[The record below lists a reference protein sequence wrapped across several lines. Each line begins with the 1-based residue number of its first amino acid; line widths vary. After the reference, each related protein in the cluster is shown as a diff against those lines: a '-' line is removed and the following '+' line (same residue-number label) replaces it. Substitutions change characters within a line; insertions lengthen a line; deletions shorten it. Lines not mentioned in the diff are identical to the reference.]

1 MKKKQKDRTRPVGW
15 NKADGCTDNITEMAK
30 KHFGK
35 AKVSEWMLFLTDHV
49 SRREDFTGYEGWM
62 YDTFRNAADAGL
74 AMMFFEEIVARCLR
88 TVIEPE
94 DDEDYDGDGA
104 PPQRWN
110 AESLKGFTFHNAKLE
125 VRPKGNAVVTYMGE
139 TLIPEVHG
147 MIGINCTIHLDG
159 TPHIKPTV
167 VFVSKPFHQY
177 RAVQMLE

>member
-1 MKKKQKDRTRPVGW
+1 MNDNQKPRTRPVGW
-15 NKADGCTDNITEMAK
+15 DKADGCTENISNIAK

-35 AKVSEWMLFLTDHV
+35 AKVADWMAFLIGHV

-62 YDTFRNAADAGL
+62 YDTFPGGSDAGL
-74 AMMFFEEIVARCLR
+74 AMLFFEEIAARCFR
-88 TVIEPE
+88 TVIEAE
-94 DDEDYDGDGA
+94 HDDDFDGEGK

-110 AESLKGFTFHNAKLE
+110 AEGLKGFTFHNAKLE

-139 TLIPEVHG
+139 TYTPEVHG

-167 VFVSKPFHQY
+167 IFVSKPFHQY
-177 RAVQMLE
+177 RAIQMVE